1 MKKDIED
8 IDDIKLLVDTFY
20 KKILDDN
27 RIAYFFTEIA
37 KLNFETHLPKMY
49 DFWDSILFGNVNF
62 KGNPMQTHIDLNKK
76 SKMENVHF
84 DIWLELWH
92 KNADEL
98 FEGEKT
104 EEVKLRA
111 KNIAALM
118 MLKVKA

>member
-1 MKKDIED
+1 
-8 IDDIKLLVDTFY
+8 
-20 KKILDDN
+20 
-27 RIAYFFTEIA
+27 
-37 KLNFETHLPKMY
+37 MY

-62 KGNPMQTHIDLNKK
+62 KGNPMQAHIDLNKK
-76 SKMENVHF
+76 SKMENAHF